1 MQAFK
6 GTVTELRSVAVTASS
21 SSGASNTH
29 HVTTVQFGGQT
40 MNMKT
45 KNPPPIHLGDE
56 LRVYGTLVMGAVRPV
71 LLHNPR
77 CGFEYGVA
85 SWLNIGVAGVLGAVA
100 LFFGLGKHNEFCL
113 VLGLLFAALAIG
125 AGFWRS
131 AAWKA
136 MAAT

>member
-6 GTVTELRSVAVTASS
+6 GSVTELRSVAITASS
-21 SSGASNTH
+21 DRSGSNTH
-29 HVTTVQFGGQT
+29 HVTTLQFGGHT
-40 MNMKT
+40 LTLKT

-56 LRVYGTLVMGAVRPV
+56 LRVYGTRVMGAVRPV

-85 SWLNIGVAGVLGAVA
+85 SWLNIGVAGVLGLAA
-100 LFFGLGKHNEFCL
+100 TGFGLAKGSVGCG
-113 VLGLLFAALAIG
+113 VLGLVFLGVAIG
-125 AGFWRS
+125 ASLWRG

-136 MAAT
+136 MDAA